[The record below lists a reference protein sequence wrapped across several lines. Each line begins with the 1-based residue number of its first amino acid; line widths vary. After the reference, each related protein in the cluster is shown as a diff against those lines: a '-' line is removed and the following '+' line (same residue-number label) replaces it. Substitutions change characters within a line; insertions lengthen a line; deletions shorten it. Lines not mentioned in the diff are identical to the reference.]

1 MMVLIRSALFNV
13 YFYAMT
19 FILVWPGMI
28 IRMVDPDAV
37 LAVARLWARLALAGA
52 RIICGIRVEVE
63 GLGHIPNGA
72 ALIASHHES
81 AFDTL
86 VWFTLMPR
94 CCYVLKQ
101 ELLRIPLL
109 GALIRA
115 SGLIAVDRTG
125 GSAAIRHLLKEADRA
140 VREQRQI
147 VIFPEGT
154 RAPPGTMLA
163 LQPGIAALAARTGL
177 PVVPVATDSGR
188 VWGRRAFR
196 KRPGTIRIV
205 VRPPLPPGLSR
216 DALMACLPE
225 AMRMDVS
232 GHVDN
237 SVGVVPGSLVYHPSR
252 RP

>member
-1 MMVLIRSALFNV
+1 MMILIRSALFNA

-28 IRMVDPDAV
+28 IRIVDPDAV
-37 LAVARLWARLALAGA
+37 LAVVRLWARLGVAGA
-52 RIICGIRVEVE
+52 RVICGIRVEVE
-63 GLGHIPNGA
+63 GLDYIPDGA
-72 ALIASHHES
+72 ALIAAHHES

-86 VWFTLMPR
+86 VWFTLLPR

-109 GALIRA
+109 GALIRGA
-115 SGLIAVDRTG
+115 GLIAVDRRG
-125 GSAAIRHLLKEADRA
+125 GGTAIRQLLKEADRA

-177 PVVPVATDSGR
+177 PVVPVATDSGT

-216 DALMACLPE
+216 DALMARLPD
-225 AMRMDVS
+225 AMRMDVN
-232 GHVDN
+232 GYVDN
-237 SVGVVPGSLVYHPSR
+237 SVGAVPGSLVCRPSSR
-252 RP
+252 L